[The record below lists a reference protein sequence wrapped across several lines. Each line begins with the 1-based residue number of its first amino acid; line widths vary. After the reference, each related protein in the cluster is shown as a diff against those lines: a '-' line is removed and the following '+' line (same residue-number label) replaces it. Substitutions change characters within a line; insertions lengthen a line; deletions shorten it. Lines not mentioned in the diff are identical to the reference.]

1 MRSLIAILAAISV
14 VFPVVPARPAGQ
26 QTQQP
31 PVDPRRAPAEPSAQA
46 PPVAVTMSE
55 KGTIRS
61 TVDLVLIDVRVT
73 DKSGKPVTGLKPGQ
87 FTVTE
92 ENQAQKIASFEYN
105 DIEGVEKAQ
114 VANAAPIVVPMGT
127 LPPPKPEYV
136 HAAVRDHR
144 LIVLYFDLTSLHN
157 DDLLRSQ
164 EAARKYVAEQI
175 SPADLVALATFGNQI
190 KVPVH
195 FTNDRG
201 TLMRAINNL
210 LPGKDAQLADMA
222 EAAALPGEDTT
233 SQDTGAAFTADE
245 TEFNIFNTDRKLAA
259 LESLSSLLRD
269 IPGRKSVVQF
279 TSGITQTGEENRSQ
293 LEATTDAANRAN
305 VSFYAVDA
313 RGLLPMPAGGEARDG
328 SSAGSAMFISS
339 AKATVR
345 HQASRAMFSGSEI
358 MQESA
363 ARHDSRETLATLA
376 ADTGGRSFFD
386 LGDFKDVFRQVQ
398 VDSTGYYL
406 LGYYSTDG
414 RKNGAWRRVKV
425 TVDAP
430 GARVR
435 FRQGYYAP
443 RDSSLATAQDREKQF
458 MDALRDDAPHVDLPV
473 ALETSQ
479 FRLNDKDIFVPITA
493 KLPSSVLNWAE
504 QRKQHRAVFDFA
516 AEVHDAATNK
526 VVAALRDQITVTL
539 DADRFNQLQ
548 KQSLVYQGGV
558 VLGPGN
564 YKLKFLAREN
574 ESGRIGSF
582 EEDLYLAKPQPAAL
596 ELSPMLLSGQLQEIQ
611 VSREVSKKTLG
622 QEAKLKSSPLEFSGQ
637 RIVPSVTHVF
647 TTKQELYV
655 FFQAYVPE
663 NTDSAKMRAGLVFF
677 RDGQKVTETPL
688 VNPAE
693 IDAKNRTAS
702 FRINLPFD
710 KFVPGGYTVQ
720 AVVVDDGG
728 DLAAFS
734 RNNFA
739 LLPATP

>member
-14 VFPVVPARPAGQ
+14 VLPAVPAQPAGQ
-26 QTQQP
+26 QAQQA
-31 PVDPRRAPAEPSAQA
+31 PVDPRRAPSQPAA
-46 PPVAVTMSE
+46 PPADVNLSAA
-55 KGTIRS
+55 GTIRS
-61 TVDLVLIDVRVT
+61 SVDLILIDVRVT
-73 DKSGKPVTGLKPGQ
+73 DKSGKPVKGLKPEQ
-87 FTVTE
+87 FSLTE
-92 ENQAQKIASFEYN
+92 ENQPQKISSFEYN
-105 DIEGVEKAQ
+105 DIEGVEKAH
-114 VANAAPIVVPMGT
+114 VTNPTPIVVPMGT

-157 DDLLRSQ
+157 EDLLRSQ
-164 EAARKYVAEQI
+164 QAAEKYIAEQI
-175 SPADLVALATFGNQI
+175 SPADLVAVATFGNQV

-195 FTNDRG
+195 FTDDRG
-201 TLMRAINNL
+201 VLLHAIKSL
-210 LPGKDAQLADMA
+210 APGKDAQLADMA
-222 EAAALPGEDTT
+222 EAAAQPGEDTT
-233 SQDTGAAFTADE
+233 SQDTGAAFTADD

-269 IPGRKSVVQF
+269 IPGRKSVIQF
-279 TSGITQTGEENRSQ
+279 TSGIAQTGEENRSQ

-313 RGLLPMPAGGEARDG
+313 RGLLPMPAGGEAREG

-339 AKATVR
+339 GKATIA
-345 HQASRAMFSGSEI
+345 HKASRAMFSGAEV

-363 ARHDSRETLATLA
+363 ARHDSRETLSTLA
-376 ADTGGRSFFD
+376 SDTGGRSFFD
-386 LGDFKDVFRQVQ
+386 LGDFSDVFSQVQ
-398 VDSTGYYL
+398 ADSTGYYL
-406 LGYYSTDG
+406 LGYYSSDN
-414 RKNGAWRRVKV
+414 RKNGAWRRIKV
-425 TVDAP
+425 SINAP

-443 RDSSLATAQDREKQF
+443 RNSSTVTAQDREKQF
-458 MDALRDDAPHVDLPV
+458 MDALRDDAPHVDLPI
-473 ALETSQ
+473 ALETSY
-479 FRLNDKDIFVPITA
+479 FRLTDKDVFVPITA

-504 QRKQHRAVFDFA
+504 QRNRHRATFDFA
-516 AEVHDAATNK
+516 AEIHDATTNK
-526 VVAALRDQITVTL
+526 IVAALRDQITVTL
-539 DADRFNQLQ
+539 DADRYSQLQ
-548 KQSLVYQGGV
+548 KQSLEYQGGV

-582 EEDLYLAKPQPAAL
+582 EEDLNLPIPQPGTL
-596 ELSPMLLSGQLQEIQ
+596 ELSPMLLSGQLQAIQ
-611 VSREVSKKTLG
+611 VTREVAKKTLG

-647 TTKQELYV
+647 NTKQELYV

-663 NTDSAKMRAGLVFF
+663 NTDSTKMRAGLVFF
-677 RDGQKVTETPL
+677 RDGQKMSETPL
-688 VNPAE
+688 VEPAE

-702 FRINLPFD
+702 FRIDLPFE

-720 AVVVDDGG
+720 AVVVEDGG
-728 DLAAFS
+728 DLAAFA

-739 LLPATP
+739 LLPPTP

>member
-1 MRSLIAILAAISV
+1 MRNLIAILAAISI
-14 VFPVVPARPAGQ
+14 VVPAIPAQPAGQ
-26 QTQQP
+26 QTQQT
-31 PVDPRRAPAEPSAQA
+31 PVNPRREPSKPAGPRA
-46 PPVAVTMSE
+46 DVALPAN
-55 KGTIRS
+55 GTIRTS
-61 TVDLVLIDVRVT
+61 VDLVLIDVRVT
-73 DKSGKPVTGLKPGQ
+73 DKSGKPVTGLKPEQ
-87 FTVTE
+87 FSISE
-92 ENQAQKIASFEYN
+92 ENQAQKITSFEYN
-105 DIEGVEKAQ
+105 DIEGVERAH
-114 VANAAPIVVPMGT
+114 VTNNGPIVVPMGT

-144 LIVLYFDLTSLHN
+144 LIVLFFDLTSLHN
-157 DDLLRSQ
+157 EDLLRSRQ
-164 EAARKYVAEQI
+164 AAEKYIAEQL
-175 SPADLVALATFGNQI
+175 SPADLVAVATFGNQI

-201 TLMRAINNL
+201 VLLHAIKSL
-210 LPGKDAQLADMA
+210 VAGKDAQLADMA

-233 SQDTGAAFTADE
+233 SVDTGAAFTADD

-269 IPGRKSVVQF
+269 IPGRKSVIQF

-313 RGLLPMPAGGEARDG
+313 RGLLPMPAGGEARQG

-339 AKATVR
+339 AKATVA
-345 HQASRAMFSGSEI
+345 HQASRAMFSGSEV
-358 MQESA
+358 MAESA
-363 ARHDSRETLATLA
+363 SRHDSRETLATLA

-386 LGDFKDVFRQVQ
+386 LGDFSDVFHQVQ
-398 VDSTGYYL
+398 ADSTGYYL
-406 LGYYSTDG
+406 LGYYSTDN
-414 RKNGAWRRVKV
+414 RKNGAWRRVRV
-425 TVDAP
+425 AVNAP

-435 FRQGYYAP
+435 FREGYYAP
-443 RDSSLATAQDREKQF
+443 RNSNLATVQDREKQF
-458 MDALRDDAPHVDLPV
+458 MDALRDDAPHVDLPI
-473 ALETSQ
+473 ALETSS
-479 FRLNDKDIFVPITA
+479 FRLNDKDVFVPITA

-516 AEVHDAATNK
+516 AEVHDATTNK
-526 VVAALRDQITVTL
+526 VVAALRDRITVTL
-539 DADRFNQLQ
+539 DSDRYNELQ

-582 EEDLYLAKPQPAAL
+582 EEDLNPPKPQPETL
-596 ELSPMLLSGQLQEIQ
+596 ELSPILLSGQLQPVQ
-611 VSREVSKKTLG
+611 DTHEVSKKTLG

-637 RIVPSVTHVF
+637 KIVPSVTHVF
-647 TTKQELYV
+647 MKQQELYV

-663 NTDSAKMRAGLVFF
+663 STDSSKMRAGLLFF
-677 RDGQKVTETPL
+677 RDGQKTSETPL
-688 VNPAE
+688 VEPAE
-693 IDAKNRTAS
+693 VDTKNHIVS
-702 FRINLPFD
+702 FRIDLPFA

-720 AVVVDDGG
+720 AVVVEDGE
-728 DLAAFS
+728 DLAAFA

-739 LLPATP
+739 LLPPSP

>member
-14 VFPVVPARPAGQ
+14 VLPAVPAQPAGQ
-26 QTQQP
+26 QAQQA
-31 PVDPRRAPAEPSAQA
+31 PVDPRRAPSQPAA
-46 PPVAVTMSE
+46 PPTGVHLPAA
-55 KGTIRS
+55 GTIRS
-61 TVDLVLIDVRVT
+61 SVDLVLIDVRVT
-73 DKSGKPVTGLKPGQ
+73 DKSGKPVKGLKPEQ
-87 FTVTE
+87 FSLTE
-92 ENQAQKIASFEYN
+92 ENQPQKISSFEYN
-105 DIEGVEKAQ
+105 DIEGVEKAH
-114 VANAAPIVVPMGT
+114 VTNPTPIVVPMGT
-127 LPPPKPEYV
+127 LPPPKPEFV

-157 DDLLRSQ
+157 EDLLRSQ
-164 EAARKYVAEQI
+164 QSAEKYISEQI
-175 SPADLVALATFGNQI
+175 SPADLVAVATFGNQI

-195 FTNDRG
+195 FTDDRG
-201 TLMRAINNL
+201 VLLRAIKSL
-210 LPGKDAQLADMA
+210 QPGKDAQLADMA
-222 EAAALPGEDTT
+222 EAAAQPGEDTT
-233 SQDTGAAFTADE
+233 SQDTGAAFTADD

-269 IPGRKSVVQF
+269 IPGRKSVIQF

-313 RGLLPMPAGGEARDG
+313 RGLLPMPAGGEAREG

-339 AKATVR
+339 AKATIA
-345 HQASRAMFSGSEI
+345 HKASRAMFSGAEV

-363 ARHDSRETLATLA
+363 ARHDSRETLSTLA
-376 ADTGGRSFFD
+376 SDTGGRSFFD
-386 LGDFKDVFRQVQ
+386 LGDFSDVFSQVQ
-398 VDSTGYYL
+398 ADSTGYYL
-406 LGYYSTDG
+406 LGYYSSDN
-414 RKNGAWRRVKV
+414 RKNGAWRRIKV
-425 TVDAP
+425 SVTAP

-443 RDSSLATAQDREKQF
+443 RNSSAVTAQDREKQF

-473 ALETSQ
+473 ALETSY
-479 FRLNDKDIFVPITA
+479 FRLSDKDVFVPITA

-504 QRKQHRAVFDFA
+504 QRNRHRATFDFA
-516 AEVHDAATNK
+516 AEIHDATTNK
-526 VVAALRDQITVTL
+526 IVAALRDQITVTL
-539 DADRFNQLQ
+539 DADRYSQLQ
-548 KQSLVYQGGV
+548 KQSLEYQGGV

-564 YKLKFLAREN
+564 YKLKFLARET

-582 EEDLYLAKPQPAAL
+582 EEDLNLPSPQPGTL
-596 ELSPMLLSGQLQEIQ
+596 ELSSMLLSGQLQAIEAT
-611 VSREVSKKTLG
+611 REVAKKTLG
-622 QEAKLKSSPLEFSGQ
+622 VEAKLKSSPLEFSGQ

-663 NTDSAKMRAGLVFF
+663 NTDSTKMRAGLVFF
-677 RDGQKVTETPL
+677 RDGQKMSETPL
-688 VNPAE
+688 VEPAE

-702 FRINLPFD
+702 FRIDLPFE

-720 AVVVDDGG
+720 AVVVEDGG
-728 DLAAFS
+728 DLAAFA

-739 LLPATP
+739 LLPPSP